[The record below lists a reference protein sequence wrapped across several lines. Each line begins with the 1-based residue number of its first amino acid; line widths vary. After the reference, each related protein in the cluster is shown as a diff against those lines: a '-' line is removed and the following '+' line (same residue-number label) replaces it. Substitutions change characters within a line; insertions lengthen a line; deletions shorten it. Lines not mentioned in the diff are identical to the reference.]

1 MAEPLS
7 VLVTLAAFLVPPGD
21 GAFAADSSRAPACVQ
36 VANHASPASGL
47 ALKYPSR
54 LDVLRDLAERP
65 QAEWGPCR
73 HRAASHAPGARK
85 SRSVWRGA

>member
-7 VLVTLAAFLVPPGD
+7 VLVTLAALFGPTGD

-36 VANHASPASGL
+36 AANHASPTSGL

-54 LDVLRDLAERP
+54 LDVLRDLAEKP
-65 QAEWGPCR
+65 SEWRPCR
-73 HRAASHAPGARK
+73 QRATHAPAPRK